1 MLNGK
6 IQDLLNPGVEKMKWI
21 SSHPKAGNANLYSC
35 TMPQKLDLLIELCDK
50 SPKSKLSPWT

>member
-50 SPKSKLSPWT
+50 SPKSKLSP